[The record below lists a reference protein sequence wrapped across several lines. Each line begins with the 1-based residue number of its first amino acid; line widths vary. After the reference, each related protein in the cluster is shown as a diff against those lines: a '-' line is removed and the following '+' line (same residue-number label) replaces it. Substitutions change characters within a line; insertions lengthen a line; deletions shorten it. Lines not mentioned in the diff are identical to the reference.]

1 MVEVEGVVALR
12 AQLAAAEQRV
22 AALTEALCP
31 VADALWES
39 TLGMTVHEG
48 DVTVNGGGYSPI
60 YDAALRKWAVKVIPL
75 IRQLPWTAAGYP
87 SLRERIAAA
96 LRAPKGA

>member
-1 MVEVEGVVALR
+1 MAERDEWRSR
-12 AQLAAAEQRV
+12 AEHAE
-22 AALTEALCP
+22 A

-96 LRAPKGA
+96 LRAPEGA